1 MSSISALANVHS
13 KGQFGDYEGKN
24 ENNLLKIS
32 EIKNLLIV
40 QIVQYKNSTVSI
52 ESIDIDGLKFKDEPL
67 RVVSNDNT
75 RVLWNGP
82 KNWLLV
88 STKKD
93 LFKDISQN
101 LNETD
106 FAITDISHSRAIIQ
120 IEGQE
125 AKEVLK
131 KGCPFNFN
139 SLEKNNSINST
150 YNGIA
155 FTVDLLNDK
164 PDKVRLF
171 ALRSFGESS
180 YHSITDAS
188 LEFGY
193 KSLQD

>member
-1 MSSISALANVHS
+1 MSLISALANVHS
-13 KGQFGDYEGKN
+13 TGQFGDHESKN

-40 QIVQYKNSTVSI
+40 QIVQYKNSTVSF
-52 ESIDIDGLKFKDEPL
+52 ETIDINGLKLKDEPL
-67 RVVSNDNT
+67 SVSSNNET
-75 RVLWNGP
+75 RILWNGP

-93 LFKDISQN
+93 LLKNISQN
-101 LNETD
+101 FKETD
-106 FAITDISHSRAIIQ
+106 FAVTDLSHSKAIIE
-120 IEGQE
+120 IEGQDT
-125 AKEVLK
+125 KEVLK

-139 SLEKNNSINST
+139 TLEKNNSINST

-155 FTVDLLNDK
+155 FTVDMLDDN

-171 ALRSFGESS
+171 ALRSFGESL

-193 KSLQD
+193 RSL

>member
-1 MSSISALANVHS
+1 MSLISALANVHS
-13 KGQFGDYEGKN
+13 TGQFGDFEGKN

-52 ESIDIDGLKFKDEPL
+52 ESIDIDGLRLKDVPL
-67 RVVSNDNT
+67 SVSNNNDT
-75 RVLWNGP
+75 RILWNGP

-93 LFKDISQN
+93 LLKNILQNFK
-101 LNETD
+101 ETD
-106 FAITDISHSRAIIQ
+106 FAVTDLSHSRAIIQ
-120 IEGQE
+120 IEGQDS
-125 AKEVLK
+125 KEVLK
-131 KGCPFNFN
+131 KGCPFDFN
-139 SLEKNNSINST
+139 NLEKNNSINSI

-155 FTVDLLNDK
+155 ITIDMLEDN
-164 PDKVRLF
+164 PTKVRLF
-171 ALRSFGESS
+171 ALRSFGESL

-193 KSLQD
+193 KSI